1 MKKFTV
7 VGVRSIDEYVTY
19 TVEAE
24 TEDEAIEM
32 VENGEV
38 EDNGDHW
45 HRDSGSG
52 EDFYIQNDDEDEGDE
67 EDDGDEQDDDE
78 DESDE

>member
-7 VGVRSIDEYVTY
+7 VGVRTIDEYVTY

-24 TEDEAIEM
+24 TEEEALEM
-32 VENGEV
+32 VEDGEV

-45 HRDSGSG
+45 HKDTGSG
-52 EDFYIQNDDEDEGDE
+52 EDFYIQD
-67 EDDGDEQDDDE
+67 
-78 DESDE
+78 DESDEEEEDGDDE

>member
-7 VGVRSIDEYVTY
+7 VGVRTIDEYVTY

-24 TEDEAIEM
+24 TEEDALEM
-32 VENGEV
+32 VENGEI

-45 HRDSGSG
+45 QKDTGNG
-52 EDFYIQNDDEDEGDE
+52 EDFYIQKDDENEEE
-67 EDDGDEQDDDE
+67 EDDDDE
-78 DESDE
+78 

>member
-7 VGVRSIDEYVTY
+7 VGVRTIDEYVTY

-24 TEDEAIEM
+24 TEDEALEM

-45 HRDSGSG
+45 HRDTGNG
-52 EDFYIQNDDEDEGDE
+52 EDFYIEGTENEKNDDDED
-67 EDDGDEQDDDE
+67 DDDE
-78 DESDE
+78 DE

>member
-7 VGVRSIDEYVTY
+7 VGVRTIDEYVTY

-24 TEDEAIEM
+24 TEDEALEM

-45 HRDSGSG
+45 HRDTGNG
-52 EDFYIQNDDEDEGDE
+52 EDFYIEGNETDKKDDDENDDEDDE
-67 EDDGDEQDDDE
+67 
-78 DESDE
+78 

>member
-7 VGVRSIDEYVTY
+7 VGVRTIDEYVTY

-24 TEDEAIEM
+24 TEEDALEM
-32 VENGEV
+32 VENGEI

-45 HRDSGSG
+45 QKDTGNG
-52 EDFYIQNDDEDEGDE
+52 EDFYIQKDDENEEE
-67 EDDGDEQDDDE
+67 EDGDDD
-78 DESDE
+78 

>member
-7 VGVRSIDEYVTY
+7 VGVRTIDEYVTY

-24 TEDEAIEM
+24 TEEEALEM
-32 VENGEV
+32 VEDGEV

-45 HRDSGSG
+45 HKDTGSG
-52 EDFYIQNDDEDEGDE
+52 EDFYIQKDDEESDEDDEDDE
-67 EDDGDEQDDDE
+67 
-78 DESDE
+78 

>member
-7 VGVRSIDEYVTY
+7 VGVRTIDEYVTY

-24 TEDEAIEM
+24 TEEEALEL
-32 VENGEV
+32 VEDGEV

-45 HRDSGSG
+45 HKDTGNG
-52 EDFYIQNDDEDEGDE
+52 EDFYIQNDDDSDE
-67 EDDGDEQDDDE
+67 EDEDDDE
-78 DESDE
+78 

>member
-7 VGVRSIDEYVTY
+7 VGVRTIDEYVTY

-24 TEDEAIEM
+24 TEEEALEM
-32 VENGEV
+32 VEDGEV

-45 HRDSGSG
+45 HKDTGNG
-52 EDFYIQNDDEDEGDE
+52 EDFYIQDNESDEDDEPDEDE
-67 EDDGDEQDDDE
+67 DDE
-78 DESDE
+78 

>member
-7 VGVRSIDEYVTY
+7 VGVRTIDEYVTY

-24 TEDEAIEM
+24 TEQEALEL
-32 VENGEV
+32 VEDGEV

-45 HRDSGSG
+45 HKDTGSG
-52 EDFYIQNDDEDEGDE
+52 EDFYIQDNESDED
-67 EDDGDEQDDDE
+67 
-78 DESDE
+78 DESDEDEDDE

>member
-7 VGVRSIDEYVTY
+7 VGVRTIDEYVTY

-24 TEDEAIEM
+24 TEEDAIEL

-45 HRDSGSG
+45 HKDTGNG
-52 EDFYIQNDDEDEGDE
+52 EDFYIQNDDESED
-67 EDDGDEQDDDE
+67 EDDEDGEDDDE
-78 DESDE
+78 

>member
-7 VGVRSIDEYVTY
+7 VGVRTIDEYVTY

-24 TEDEAIEM
+24 TEEEALEM
-32 VENGEV
+32 VEDGEV

-45 HRDSGSG
+45 HKDTGSG
-52 EDFYIQNDDEDEGDE
+52 EDFYIQDNESDED
-67 EDDGDEQDDDE
+67 
-78 DESDE
+78 DESDEDEDDE

>member
-7 VGVRSIDEYVTY
+7 VGVRTIDEYVTY

-24 TEDEAIEM
+24 TEEEALEM
-32 VENGEV
+32 VEDGEV

-45 HRDSGSG
+45 HKDTGSG
-52 EDFYIQNDDEDEGDE
+52 EDFYIQD
-67 EDDGDEQDDDE
+67 
-78 DESDE
+78 DESDEEEEDEDDE

>member
-7 VGVRSIDEYVTY
+7 VGVRTIDEYVTY

-24 TEDEAIEM
+24 TEEEALEM
-32 VENGEV
+32 VEDGEV

-45 HRDSGSG
+45 HKDTGNG
-52 EDFYIQNDDEDEGDE
+52 EDFYIQNDDESDE
-67 EDDGDEQDDDE
+67 DDE
-78 DESDE
+78 DEDE

>member
-7 VGVRSIDEYVTY
+7 VGVRTIDEYVTY

-24 TEDEAIEM
+24 TEEEALEM
-32 VENGEV
+32 VEDGDV

-45 HRDSGSG
+45 HKDTGSG
-52 EDFYIQNDDEDEGDE
+52 EDFYIQDNES
-67 EDDGDEQDDDE
+67 DDD
-78 DESDE
+78 DESDEDEDDE

>member
-7 VGVRSIDEYVTY
+7 VGVRTIDEYVTY

-24 TEDEAIEM
+24 TEEEALEM

-45 HRDSGSG
+45 HRDTGNG
-52 EDFYIQNDDEDEGDE
+52 EDFYIDSDDKTNDE
-67 EDDGDEQDDDE
+67 EDEEDE
-78 DESDE
+78 DDN

>member
-7 VGVRSIDEYVTY
+7 VGVRTIDEYVTY

-24 TEDEAIEM
+24 TEEEALQM
-32 VENGEV
+32 VEDGEI

-45 HRDSGSG
+45 QKDTGSG
-52 EDFYIQNDDEDEGDE
+52 EDFYIQNDESDDETE
-67 EDDGDEQDDDE
+67 DDDE
-78 DESDE
+78 DE

>member
-7 VGVRSIDEYVTY
+7 VGVRTIDEYVTY

-24 TEDEAIEM
+24 TEAEALEL
-32 VENGEV
+32 VESGEI

-45 HRDSGSG
+45 QKDTGNG
-52 EDFYIQNDDEDEGDE
+52 EDFYIQDEESDEEDTEDDEDDE
-67 EDDGDEQDDDE
+67 
-78 DESDE
+78 

>member
-7 VGVRSIDEYVTY
+7 VGVRTIDEYVTY

-24 TEDEAIEM
+24 TEEEALEL
-32 VENGEV
+32 VESGEI

-45 HRDSGSG
+45 QKDSGSG
-52 EDFYIQNDDEDEGDE
+52 EDYYIQNDGSDEDEND
-67 EDDGDEQDDDE
+67 EDDE
-78 DESDE
+78 

>member
-7 VGVRSIDEYVTY
+7 VGVRTIDEYVTY

-24 TEDEAIEM
+24 TEEEALEM
-32 VENGEV
+32 VEDGEV

-45 HRDSGSG
+45 HKDTGNG
-52 EDFYIQNDDEDEGDE
+52 EDFYIQNDDEESDEDHE
-67 EDDGDEQDDDE
+67 EDDDE
-78 DESDE
+78 

>member
-7 VGVRSIDEYVTY
+7 VGVRTIDEYVTY

-24 TEDEAIEM
+24 TEADAIEM
-32 VENGEV
+32 VENGDV

-45 HRDSGSG
+45 QKDTGGG
-52 EDFYIQNDDEDEGDE
+52 EDYYIQDGDSEEDDEDE
-67 EDDGDEQDDDE
+67 DDE
-78 DESDE
+78 